1 MSTANTSSD
10 KTCFKCGTQQPLT
23 EFYRHS
29 RMADGHLNKCKSCTK
44 SDVSKNRLKNI
55 DAFRAYD
62 RLRAK
67 LPHRKKLALEL
78 ERIRRRLDRR
88 KTHCHNKL
96 TRAVRKGL
104 IDRMPCIVCGEKRTH
119 AHHESYDRPLDV
131 VWYCA
136 VHHSARHRQMAI
148 EGIDP

>member
-67 LPHRKKLALEL
+67 LPHRKKMALEL
-78 ERIRRRLDRR
+78 QSIRRRMDKR
-88 KTHCHNKL
+88 KYRCHNKVM
-96 TRAVRKGL
+96 RAVRSGDIERL
-104 IDRMPCIVCGEKRTH
+104 PCVVCGDKRSMG
-119 AHHESYDRPLDV
+119 HHESYDRPLDV
-131 VWYCA
+131 VWYCQ

-148 EGIDP
+148 EGIEP